1 MFDLCVLQNIIK
13 KVNGQKFVYRF
24 VSYPDI
30 LKGDGANRS
39 DGGDA
44 GAGSIP
50 PVTRRDS
57 ILQEGESGDRAK
69 VGGSGAAL
77 VSGTKQSNRN
87 DYIHSGLYTSFTL
100 NSLQNGRQLFK
111 SIKIE
116 NPAEKMVDKR
126 GATVPGPNQ
135 EALPQPQQ
143 PTALSSVIKFGNTP
157 PKPALALPPQ
167 VAVEQSLM
175 PSHLDPLQAPP
186 QRAEDISTHSSL
198 PSQSVYSF
206 EHMRPSFSF
215 SDLPSTSP
223 TPSLVP
229 DSSQELVIDSD
240 IESGSSQPT
249 DAQAPEATNT
259 QQHEKA
265 SIPCTQTRQTVLV
278 K

>member
-1 MFDLCVLQNIIK
+1 M
-13 KVNGQKFVYRF
+13 YRF

-30 LKGDGANRS
+30 LKGDAANRT

-69 VGGSGAAL
+69 VGGSSAAL
-77 VSGTKQSNRN
+77 GSGTKQSNRN

-116 NPAEKMVDKR
+116 NPAEKMTDKR
-126 GATVPGPNQ
+126 GATVPGQNQ

-157 PKPALALPPQ
+157 PKPALAPPPQ
-167 VAVEQSLM
+167 VAMEPTLM
-175 PSHLDPLQAPP
+175 PNHLEPLQAPT
-186 QRAEDISTHSSL
+186 QRAEEISTHSSL

-206 EHMRPSFSF
+206 EHIRPPEPAFSF

-249 DAQAPEATNT
+249 DAQAPEPPDT
-259 QQHEKA
+259 QQPEKA
-265 SIPCTQTRQTVLV
+265 SILCTHTSDSAG
-278 K
+278 

>member
-1 MFDLCVLQNIIK
+1 MHLVFCVLQNIIK

-30 LKGDGANRS
+30 LKGDAANRT
-39 DGGDA
+39 DGGDI
-44 GAGSIP
+44 GVGGIP

-69 VGGSGAAL
+69 GGGSTVAL
-77 VSGTKQSNRN
+77 GSGTKQSNRN

-111 SIKIE
+111 SIKLE
-116 NPAEKMVDKR
+116 NPAEKMADKR
-126 GATVPGPNQ
+126 GLTVLGQSQ
-135 EALPQPQQ
+135 EASPQPQQ

-157 PKPALALPPQ
+157 PKPSPVPPPQ
-167 VAVEQSLM
+167 VAIEPTLM
-175 PSHLDPLQAPP
+175 PNHLEPLQAPH
-186 QRAEDISTHSSL
+186 QRAEEISTHSSL
-198 PSQSVYSF
+198 PPQSVYSF
-206 EHMRPSFSF
+206 EHIRPSEPAFSL

-259 QQHEKA
+259 QQQEKA
-265 SIPCTQTRQTVLV
+265 SILCMETC
-278 K
+278 